1 MNSEPTHSYFGT
13 PLSEWIS
20 LIPNEL
26 EDDAVGLWQIIPTL
40 RKAFGLEGAE
50 LERAIREALAK
61 LLARGTKRIA
71 QKVGEEA
78 VETVI
83 EAVRGRRDKLIAES
97 ADLIYHL
104 MVLWADARILP
115 SEIWAE
121 LARREGASGIEE
133 KAARDDDG

>member
-1 MNSEPTHSYFGT
+1 MSQAAGT
-13 PLSEWIS
+13 GVE
-20 LIPNEL
+20 
-26 EDDAVGLWQIIPTL
+26 V
-40 RKAFGLEGAE
+40 
-50 LERAIREALAK
+50 LERLARAIESRRSASPEHSHTAK

-83 EAVRGRRDKLIAES
+83 EAVRGRRDKLIGES

-115 SEIWAE
+115 AEVWAE
-121 LARREGASGIEE
+121 LARREGISGIAE
-133 KAARDDDG
+133 KAERDEE

>member
-61 LLARGTKRIA
+61 LLARGARPIFGVK
-71 QKVGEEA
+71 G
-78 VETVI
+78 
-83 EAVRGRRDKLIAES
+83 RGWELATQYGDAPDAIIDAIIAEWHRMGRDPDFGDVWF
-97 ADLIYHL
+97 A
-104 MVLWADARILP
+104 LP
-115 SEIWAE
+115 SFYEN
-121 LARREGASGIEE
+121 
-133 KAARDDDG
+133 DD

>member
-1 MNSEPTHSYFGT
+1 MSQAAGTGVEVLDRLAQAIEGRRSASPEHSHT
-13 PLSEWIS
+13 
-20 LIPNEL
+20 
-26 EDDAVGLWQIIPTL
+26 
-40 RKAFGLEGAE
+40 
-50 LERAIREALAK
+50 AK

-83 EAVRGRRDKLIAES
+83 EAVRGRRDKLIGES

-115 SEIWAE
+115 AEVWAE
-121 LARREGASGIEE
+121 LARREGISGIAE
-133 KAARDDDG
+133 KAERDEE

>member
-1 MNSEPTHSYFGT
+1 MTTTPTQGVEVLDRLH
-13 PLSEWIS
+13 
-20 LIPNEL
+20 
-26 EDDAVGLWQIIPTL
+26 
-40 RKAFGLEGAE
+40 
-50 LERAIREALAK
+50 RAIESRRNASPEHSHTAK

-83 EAVRGRRDKLIAES
+83 EAIRGKRDKLILES

-104 MVLWADARILP
+104 MVLWADARVAP
-115 SEIWAE
+115 AEVWAE
-121 LARREGASGIEE
+121 LARREGTSGIEE